1 MGLRLAAGDEALP
14 SAARGAGTHVSG
26 PVAPA
31 GVATDV
37 LLLVHVSA
45 TSGTPT
51 LNASLEESADGSSG
65 WTAVPGSSITQLTAA
80 GNATA
85 NAAVT
90 KNFVRVTSTV
100 AGTTPSVTYRA
111 TVLVVPT

>member
-1 MGLRLAAGDEALP
+1 MGLRMASGDEALP
-14 SAARGAGTHVSG
+14 SAARAAGTHTSG
-26 PVAPA
+26 PIAPA

-37 LLLVHVSA
+37 LLMVHVSA

-51 LNASLEESADGSSG
+51 LNASLEESADGSS
-65 WTAVPGSSITQLTAA
+65 WSAVPGSAISQLTAA
-80 GNATA
+80 GNAMS

-111 TVLVVPT
+111 SVLVVST